1 MKEIGKQLGLSLM
14 VMGIMQLNF
23 IIVLKIN
30 NTILC
35 IPNIPIEVSAYYAF
49 VLYILSLQSILIPK
63 ATRNI
68 MAKSLEN
75 ETKKLYV
82 AMNEDG
88 SGKISQE
95 ELNIILHDKS
105 VPMAANEITS
115 VIQEINAEDS
125 RSIDIMKF
133 LIMVSNRKEKD
144 LIHQAIIRRAATKKA
159 IKKAFRELDQDKD
172 GYISKSEF
180 KRAVQKQ
187 KLVKLSEKRLDNVL
201 ADADKNNDGKIDYD
215 EFVLMMKT

>member
-1 MKEIGKQLGLSLM
+1 
-14 VMGIMQLNF
+14 
-23 IIVLKIN
+23 
-30 NTILC
+30 
-35 IPNIPIEVSAYYAF
+35 
-49 VLYILSLQSILIPK
+49 
-63 ATRNI
+63 

-95 ELNIILHDKS
+95 ELKILLHDKS
-105 VPMAANEITS
+105 VPMAANEITN
-115 VIQEINAEDS
+115 IMQEMNVEDS
-125 RSIDIMKF
+125 RSIDIMQF
-133 LIMVSNRKEKD
+133 LIMVSNLKEKD

-187 KLVKLSEKRLDNVL
+187 KLVKAFYFNWSTLVVLLSVRIPTTEIFCL
-201 ADADKNNDGKIDYD
+201 APCKTKNSFFSHFFLGDSCERKANRSDIY
-215 EFVLMMKT
+215 VPYLTYV